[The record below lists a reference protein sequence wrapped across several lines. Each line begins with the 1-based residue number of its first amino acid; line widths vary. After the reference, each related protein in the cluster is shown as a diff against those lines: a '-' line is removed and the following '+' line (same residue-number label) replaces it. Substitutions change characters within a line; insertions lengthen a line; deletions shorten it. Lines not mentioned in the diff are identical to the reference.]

1 MYDEEAYRDVEAIQ
15 SVAIQER
22 TIAALLIFYLNL
34 IVSLFISERICSPL
48 FDVIAY
54 LRRIDNRL
62 LKLVEGK

>member
-1 MYDEEAYRDVEAIQ
+1 MQ
-15 SVAIQER
+15 GR

-34 IVSLFISERICSPL
+34 MVSLFISERICSPL

-62 LKLVEGK
+62 LIVEGR